1 MNAITT
7 VEDMET
13 FAETASGR
21 FLAWTLCDPLHAGV
35 GRVDEGLA
43 EEGERSF
50 CGSSWRGEIYMID
63 LGPCKT
69 STAAQWEKSIKYVAG
84 GRLVVY
90 TDGSRDGGDRVSRGW
105 YADGNGAG
113 SVAFGNVTTVWDG
126 EGAGIWLT
134 LRLAPDVDI
143 LVLTDS
149 KVSLLAIRKS
159 ASSEKGRTRDQVEV
173 VNEVGRCNQ
182 LG

>member
-1 MNAITT
+1 MQ
-7 VEDMET
+7 
-13 FAETASGR
+13 
-21 FLAWTLCDPLHAGV
+21 
-35 GRVDEGLA
+35 
-43 EEGERSF
+43 
-50 CGSSWRGEIYMID
+50 
-63 LGPCKT
+63 T
-69 STAAQWEKSIKYVAG
+69 STAAQWEKSIKYVGG

-90 TDGSRDGGDRVSRGW
+90 TDRSRDGGDRVSRGW

-113 SVAFGNVTTVWDG
+113 GVAFGNVAMVWDG
-126 EGAGIWLT
+126 QGASIWLT

-173 VNEVGRCNQ
+173 VDKVGRCNQ

>member
-1 MNAITT
+1 M
-7 VEDMET
+7 
-13 FAETASGR
+13 
-21 FLAWTLCDPLHAGV
+21 
-35 GRVDEGLA
+35 DEGLA
-43 EEGERSF
+43 AEGERSF
-50 CGSSWRGEIYMID
+50 SSSSWRGEVYMID

-69 STAAQWEKSIKYVAG
+69 STAAQWEKSIKYVGG

-90 TDGSRDGGDRVSRGW
+90 TDRSRDGGNRVSRGW

-113 SVAFGNVTTVWDG
+113 GVAFGNVAMVWDG
-126 EGAGIWLT
+126 QGASIWLT

-173 VNEVGRCNQ
+173 VDKVGRCNQ